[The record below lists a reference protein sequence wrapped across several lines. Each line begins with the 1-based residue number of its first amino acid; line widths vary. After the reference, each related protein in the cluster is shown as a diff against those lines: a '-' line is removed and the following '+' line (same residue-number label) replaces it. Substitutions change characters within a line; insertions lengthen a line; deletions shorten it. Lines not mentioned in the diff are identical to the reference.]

1 MGLTAARSCAKEVVV
16 ISSDAASIRHFVI
29 AGRTARF
36 TVHQAID
43 AKAYIDRRL
52 AQRAVFFAPATLFQL
67 FALRADDAAYARLR
81 GHD

>member
-1 MGLTAARSCAKEVVV
+1 M
-16 ISSDAASIRHFVI
+16 AASVCRFVI

-43 AKAYIDRRL
+43 AQAYIDRRL